1 LTLNLGVRFEAIE
14 GWYPEGSNGGVNFP
28 KVDYPE
34 QRDVVNFTN
43 VAPRLGM
50 TYDLRGDRRTVLKAT
65 YGRYYNQIYTSEF
78 DAAVPF
84 AFGSKIYQWTDRNG
98 DLVWQPG
105 EEGNLISDSTVPSL
119 GRIDEDVQQSYT
131 ESATVG
137 FEHELAAD
145 LSVGASFIFKR
156 ELDLAETLDA
166 ARPFDDAYA
175 PVTLTNAATGGPI
188 TIYPQLVAYRGVP
201 TIRLYTNP
209 GSDTCSFCP
218 DLERKYRAVEFTVRR
233 RMKDGWQ
240 MFGSYVFSR
249 SEGNKG
255 TGHSESQGNV
265 FGNPNSLVNAYGR
278 LTLDRP
284 HQVKLQGTYE
294 VPYGIF
300 VSGSYTGLSGLPW
313 ARQVR
318 FVRADTPL
326 MIVES
331 SITVLAEPIGAQ
343 RLDFTH
349 DVSLRAEK
357 RFELGGQRSLGLIV
371 DVFNVFNTSTVTA
384 LQQTRIDHV
393 DYAKPGEIV
402 LPRTLRLGARITF

>member
-1 LTLNLGVRFEAIE
+1 MLRSIKRGRLNQLALYLQDQWSLAPRLTLNLGVRFESIE
-14 GWYPEGSNGGVNFP
+14 GWYPSGANGGVNFP

-34 QRDVVNFTN
+34 QRDVVNFNN
-43 VAPRLGM
+43 VAPRLGI
-50 TYDLRGDRRTVLKAT
+50 TYDLRGDRRSVLKAT
-65 YGRYYNQIYTSEF
+65 YGQYYNQIYTSEF

-105 EEGNLISDSTVPSL
+105 EEGNLISDSTVPAL
-119 GRIDEDVQQSYT
+119 GRIDDDVQQSYT
-131 ESATVG
+131 QSATVG

-175 PVTLTNAATGGPI
+175 PVVLTNAATGGPI

-209 GSDTCSFCP
+209 GSETCSFCP
-218 DLERKYRAVEFTVRR
+218 DLERKYRAVEFTMRR
-233 RMKDGWQ
+233 RMKDRWQ
-240 MFGSYVFSR
+240 LFGSYVFSQ

-255 TGHSESQGNV
+255 TGHSESQSNV

-284 HQVKLQGTYE
+284 HQIKLQGTYE
-294 VPYGIF
+294 GPYGYSLAAPIRDCRACPGQGRC
-300 VSGSYTGLSGLPW
+300 VLCAPTRPRWLWSRPSPSWPNRSARSGL
-313 ARQVR
+313 
-318 FVRADTPL
+318 T
-326 MIVES
+326 S
-331 SITVLAEPIGAQ
+331 ST
-343 RLDFTH
+343 T
-349 DVSLRAEK
+349 
-357 RFELGGQRSLGLIV
+357 
-371 DVFNVFNTSTVTA
+371 
-384 LQQTRIDHV
+384 
-393 DYAKPGEIV
+393 
-402 LPRTLRLGARITF
+402 